1 MIPKIIHYCWF
12 GNAPKD
18 KKVQRCIESWK
29 KFLPDYEIKEWNNS
43 NVDLDMMPFVRKAY
57 ECGKFAFA
65 SDVIR
70 LWALY
75 NYGGIYF
82 DTDVEV
88 VKSFD
93 ALLFSKGFIGFENDS
108 FVNTGQ
114 CVAAEKGSRIIGDMI
129 EFYKNFELLEQ
140 GGAYKFIGCPIVN
153 TEVLKNYGLV
163 CNGQKQD
170 LDGFIV
176 YPAEYFNPYND
187 IIGKLSLTENT
198 YSIHWYSKSW
208 MSRRKILRSKLSKP
222 LHRFLNMIKNNK
234 R

>member
-129 EFYKNFELLEQ
+129 APSN
-140 GGAYKFIGCPIVN
+140 
-153 TEVLKNYGLV
+153 
-163 CNGQKQD
+163 
-170 LDGFIV
+170 
-176 YPAEYFNPYND
+176 
-187 IIGKLSLTENT
+187 LSD
-198 YSIHWYSKSW
+198 S
-208 MSRRKILRSKLSKP
+208 
-222 LHRFLNMIKNNK
+222 F
-234 R
+234 